1 MKLRYLI
8 PALALLAGITA
19 SAASADENLT
29 TVEISITNL
38 TKGQTFTPFL
48 AVSHAPAIGLFEL
61 GAEASPELEALAE
74 AGDTAPFETLLSG
87 MGHAVSDVKTEPGLL
102 GPGETRVIRIQAPR
116 RRARI
121 SAAAML
127 IPTND
132 NFVALDA
139 ASVPAWGSRT
149 IMVPAYDA
157 GTEEND
163 QNCAHIPGPRCGG
176 EALSAP
182 ADGDEGHVHVSNGF
196 HELGPDGGDGE
207 ILGPFEYDWRN
218 PVARVMIRRVAD

>member
-1 MKLRYLI
+1 MKLSYLV
-8 PALALLAGITA
+8 PALALLAGT
-19 SAASADENLT
+19 AASADGYLG
-29 TVEISITNL
+29 TVEISITNI

-48 AVSHAPAIGLFEL
+48 AVSHTPAVGLFEL

-74 AGDTAPFETLLSG
+74 AGDTAPFEALLSG
-87 MGHAVSDVKTEPGLL
+87 MGQAVTDVKTEPGLL
-102 GPGETRVIRIQAPR
+102 GPGETRVIRIQAPK

-139 ASVPAWGSRT
+139 ASIPGWGSRT

-163 QNCAHIPGPRCGG
+163 QDCAHIPGPRCGG
-176 EALSAP
+176 EGLSDP

-196 HELGPDGGDGE
+196 HELGSDGSDAE

-218 PVARVMIRRVAD
+218 PVARVTIRRIAD